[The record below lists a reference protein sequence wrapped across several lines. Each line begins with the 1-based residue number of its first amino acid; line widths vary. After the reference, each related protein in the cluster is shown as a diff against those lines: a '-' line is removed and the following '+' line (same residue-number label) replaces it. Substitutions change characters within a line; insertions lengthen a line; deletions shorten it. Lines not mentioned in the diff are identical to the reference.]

1 MAGKLTK
8 LALLTAGLFLSSDVR
23 AEFECVALAG
33 SVVVNLEFQNSA
45 TCPDISSKQEGT
57 SLCEL
62 VRYGDFVC
70 VGASGSASGGPW
82 RYTGAVY
89 EEEEPEE
96 PEEPTN
102 PTSDIKDAASV
113 VTNFNN
119 DFLADGLSNFTA
131 KMAEALDVVTEN
143 QRTQQV
149 YHYWTRDKLNEV
161 DHSSDIIN
169 STTGRTEV
177 RLNQLD
183 NRVENFVTLSLAD
196 NEKQLLE
203 HEETQTKIDELD
215 TKVDESIIPDLAVI
229 KNSSDNA
236 QYWSLY
242 ANGNASEANY
252 YAQQANNAAQE
263 AASWSVEAAH
273 NASSAASNTNDILVK
288 LWEMSEG
295 GDDGSGGGSSQTNDI
310 LTSIKTDANNNTNR
324 VVDAV
329 NNSTALNTLNIELQ
343 GTNSRLDSLNSAIGY
358 NHSGLSN
365 QLGQQLNSIKL
376 AIENSG
382 GSVGD
387 TVTHDKLDTLTVE
400 ASTTKNNT
408 ATANTILNQI
418 YGAIGAG
425 DSVAHTKLDAISAKV
440 GVLNESVIDA
450 ALNTTQ
456 AVTASGDALTS
467 AVADSTDQ
475 LTAKLDEL
483 KAAIESGSGTGGG
496 TGDTI
501 THSKLDTLISKS
513 TTLNENVVDSAL
525 NTQQAI
531 TASGQ
536 GITAAVDGLGAKLD
550 GIQDAIE
557 NGSGL
562 GGDTVTHGKLDSLT
576 GSVDDLGQQLEGIGE
591 SLDGLSDVMQPGTG
605 QNSGPTLCTGQDCWK
620 QKSWVQSSFPDG
632 VQGLW
637 DERKDAF
644 DRSAMKG
651 YLDSFVPSLQAGAI
665 DPFQL
670 CFNLGF
676 YNYGCHSFS
685 IPDYVIA
692 FLRLVILISAG
703 FYCQRLV
710 FGGA

>member
-8 LALLTAGLFLSSDVR
+8 LALLTAGLFLSSAVR

-33 SVVVNLEFQNSA
+33 SVVANLDFENSSD
-45 TCPDISSKQEGT
+45 CPDISAKQEGT

-102 PTSDIKDAASV
+102 PTSDIKDAPTV

-119 DFLADGLSNFTA
+119 DFLADGLYNFTG

-143 QRTQQV
+143 QRTQHV
-149 YHYWTRDKLNEV
+149 YNYWTRDKLNEV
-161 DHSSDIIN
+161 DRTSDIIN

-183 NRVENFVTLSLAD
+183 NRVSNFVTLSLAD

-273 NASSAASNTNDILVK
+273 NASNAASNTNDILVK
-288 LWEMSEG
+288 LFEMSEG

-310 LTSIKTDANNNTNR
+310 LTSIKADANNNTNR
-324 VVDAV
+324 IVDAV
-329 NNSTALNTLNIELQ
+329 NNPSHALTTQNNLGMISTQ
-343 GTNSRLDSLNSAIGY
+343 LD
-358 NHSGLSN
+358 GLSSSMN
-365 QLGQQLNSIKL
+365 GNSSNLSAQLSYQLNQIKT
-376 AIENSG
+376 AVENSSG
-382 GSVGD
+382 GSGSSGD
-387 TVTHDKLDTLTVE
+387 TVTHDKLDSLTAE
-400 ASTTKNNT
+400 ASAIKSNTTS
-408 ATANTILNQI
+408 ANTVLNQI

-425 DSVAHTKLDAISAKV
+425 DSVAHNKLDSISNLV

-450 ALNTTQ
+450 ASGINEAIGSSSDDQ
-456 AVTASGDALTS
+456 ISASEDMTG
-467 AVADSTDQ
+467 Q
-475 LTAKLDEL
+475 LVAKLDEL
-483 KAAIESGSGTGGG
+483 KAAMQNGSGSGG
-496 TGDTI
+496 TGDTL
-501 THSKLDTLISKS
+501 THEKLDVLIEK
-513 TTLNENVVDSAL
+513 TTSINENVVDAAL

-531 TASGQ
+531 TASGE
-536 GITAAVDGLGAKLD
+536 GITA
-550 GIQDAIE
+550 
-557 NGSGL
+557 
-562 GGDTVTHGKLDSLT
+562 
-576 GSVDDLGQQLEGIGE
+576 SVDALGDKLEGIGE

-605 QNSGPTLCTGQDCWK
+605 QNNGPTLCTGQDCWK

-637 DERKDAF
+637 EDRKDAF